1 MWISVETVVQKK
13 QGEIVT
19 IKLFGRSGC
28 ARTRRVYLRLSK
40 WIATLGESTNLSFIY
55 FDLETAAGLAEAA
68 YEQLEGNLPVLIVEA
83 VEPGTAISGEPL
95 FRDRNMFSGEEEP
108 IRFFPSRN

>member
-1 MWISVETVVQKK
+1 M
-13 QGEIVT
+13 T

-40 WIATLGESTNLSFIY
+40 WLAGLAETAEVDFVY

-68 YEQLEGNLPVLIVEA
+68 FEQLEGDLPVLIVETMG
-83 VEPGTAISGEPL
+83 PGTAISGEPL
-95 FRDRNMFSGEEEP
+95 FRDRNTISGEGEWG
-108 IRFFPSRN
+108 RLFPSRN